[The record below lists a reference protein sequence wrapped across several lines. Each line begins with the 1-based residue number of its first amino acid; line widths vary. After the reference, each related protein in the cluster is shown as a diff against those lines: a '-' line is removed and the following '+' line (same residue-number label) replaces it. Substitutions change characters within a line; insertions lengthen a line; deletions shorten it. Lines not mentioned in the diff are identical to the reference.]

1 MAASTQ
7 SARAHPSRPRRVDLR
22 WKECCPVTVAE
33 RTIQT
38 FLQQEGVELVP
49 VHRDECDRFGLELS
63 TQPDWEVVA
72 EHLFPHATA
81 VLWSPANTIDGF
93 VPNVVVLVGKLSR
106 SVHPESLLD
115 CGFGDSRALPG
126 WVEIGH
132 DRDPFRALPAVSI
145 AGRYDCDGRL
155 LFART
160 RYVVVHH
167 IVDQYL
173 IQVTVTVPD
182 SLRQKLS
189 CAADELIEDMRI
201 GRR

>member
-1 MAASTQ
+1 M
-7 SARAHPSRPRRVDLR
+7 
-22 WKECCPVTVAE
+22 TVRE
-33 RTIQT
+33 GSIEG
-38 FLQQEGVELVP
+38 FLEQQGVELVP
-49 VHRDECDRFGLELS
+49 VHRSECNRFGLEL
-63 TQPDWEVVA
+63 PKMPGWDLVP

-81 VLWSPANTIDGF
+81 VLCSPANTIDGF

>member
-1 MAASTQ
+1 M
-7 SARAHPSRPRRVDLR
+7 
-22 WKECCPVTVAE
+22 TVREKSIEA
-33 RTIQT
+33 
-38 FLQQEGVELVP
+38 FLQQQGVELVP
-49 VHRDECDRFGLELS
+49 AHRAECDRFGLELP
-63 TQPDWEVVA
+63 TPPGWEVVP

-81 VLWSPANTIDGF
+81 VLCSPTDAVDGF
-93 VPNVVVLVGKLSR
+93 VPNAVVLVGKLSR
-106 SVHPESLLD
+106 SVHPESLLEY
-115 CGFGDSRALPG
+115 GFGDSRALPG

-132 DRDPFRALPAVSI
+132 DRDPFRGLPAVST

-173 IQVTVTVPD
+173 VQVTVTVPD

-189 CAADELIEDMRI
+189 CAADEFIDGARI
-201 GRR
+201 GQG

>member
-1 MAASTQ
+1 M
-7 SARAHPSRPRRVDLR
+7 
-22 WKECCPVTVAE
+22 TVRE
-33 RTIQT
+33 RTIET
-38 FLQQEGVELVP
+38 YLQQEGLELAS
-49 VHRDECDRFGLELS
+49 VHRGECDRFGLELP
-63 TQPDWEVVA
+63 TLPDWEVVP

-81 VLWSPANTIDGF
+81 VLHSPVNAVEGF
-93 VPNVVVLVGKLSR
+93 VPNAVVLVGKLSR

-132 DRDPFRALPAVSI
+132 DRDSFRGLPAVSI

-167 IVDQYL
+167 IVDHYL
-173 IQVTVTVPD
+173 VQVTVTVPD

-189 CAADELIEDMRI
+189 CSANEFIDDVRI
-201 GRR
+201 GQG

>member
-1 MAASTQ
+1 M
-7 SARAHPSRPRRVDLR
+7 
-22 WKECCPVTVAE
+22 TVRE
-33 RTIQT
+33 RTMGT
-38 FLQQEGVELVP
+38 YLQQQGVELAP
-49 VHRDECDRFGLELS
+49 VHRDECDRFGLELPVL
-63 TQPDWEVVA
+63 PDWEAVS
-72 EHLFPHATA
+72 EHHFPHATA
-81 VLWSPANTIDGF
+81 VLSSPVNAVEGF
-93 VPNVVVLVGKLSR
+93 VPNAVVLVGKLSR

-132 DRDPFRALPAVSI
+132 DRDSFCGLPAVSI

-173 IQVTVTVPD
+173 VQVTVSVPD
-182 SLRQKLS
+182 SLRQTLS
-189 CAADELIEDMRI
+189 CAVDAFVDEVRF
-201 GRR
+201 GRS